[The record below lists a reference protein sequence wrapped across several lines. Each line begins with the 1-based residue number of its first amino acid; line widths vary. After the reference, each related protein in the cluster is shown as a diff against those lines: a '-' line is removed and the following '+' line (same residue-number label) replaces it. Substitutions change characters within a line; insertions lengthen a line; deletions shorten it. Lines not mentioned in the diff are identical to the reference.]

1 MIRPHATITAA
12 LFALAPAVLADA
24 AATRHAIARLRPHH
38 GQRLVSCTNWTCRL
52 TWQPCRRAIL
62 AALATLAFG
71 APAHG
76 EGDLVRGAQ
85 AARTC
90 MECHSFA
97 PGRHM
102 TGPSLAGVWGR
113 KAGTAAG
120 FARYSDA
127 LKRSGLVWDERH
139 LDEWL
144 TNPAAVVPGNAMD
157 FPGIADARTRADL
170 LAYLKAVST
179 GRVSAPDRGLP
190 NLKEADAAS
199 QVTAIRYCGDSYRLT
214 MADGKTHAFWEFN
227 LRFKTDGSAD
237 GPLAGKPVLLG
248 TGMRGDRAA
257 VVFSRPEEISGFIRR
272 QCA

>member
-1 MIRPHATITAA
+1 MIRPHATITSA
-12 LFALAPAVLADA
+12 LVALAPAVLADE
-24 AATRHAIARLRPHH
+24 AATRHAIARLRPRY
-38 GQRLVSCTNWTCRL
+38 GQRLIPYINWTCRMK
-52 TWQPCRRAIL
+52 WQPCRRAIL
-62 AALATLAFG
+62 AALTTLAFG

-85 AARTC
+85 AARVC
-90 MECHSFA
+90 MECHSFV

-127 LKRSGLVWDERH
+127 LKRSDLVWDERH
-139 LDEWL
+139 LDAWL
-144 TNPAAVVPGNAMD
+144 TNPAGVIPGNAMD

-199 QVTAIRYCGDSYRLT
+199 QVTAIRFCGDTYRLT
-214 MADGKTHAFWEFN
+214 MANGETHAFWEFN

-272 QCA
+272 QCT

>member
-1 MIRPHATITAA
+1 MIRPHDTIAAA

-24 AATRHAIARLRPHH
+24 AATRHAIARLRPPH
-38 GQRLVSCTNWTCRL
+38 GQRLVSCTNWISRMK
-52 TWQPCRRAIL
+52 WQPCRCAIL
-62 AALATLAFG
+62 VALATFAFG

-76 EGDLVRGAQ
+76 EGDLVRGGQ
-85 AARTC
+85 AARAC

-127 LKRSGLVWDERH
+127 LKRSGLVFDERH

-179 GRVSAPDRGLP
+179 GRVSPPDRGLP

-199 QVTAIRYCGDSYRLT
+199 QVTAIRYCGDTYRLT
-214 MADGKTHAFWEFN
+214 MADGKIHAFWEFN
-227 LRFKTDGSAD
+227 LRFKTDGSVD

>member
-1 MIRPHATITAA
+1 MMWLYAITTTA
-12 LFALAPAVLADA
+12 LFVLAPAVLADA
-24 AATRHAIARLRPHH
+24 AATRQVIARLRPHH
-38 GQRLVSCTNWTCRL
+38 GQRLTPYTNWICPVI
-52 TWQPCRRAIL
+52 WQPRRRAIL

-85 AARTC
+85 AARAC

-102 TGPSLAGVWGR
+102 TGPSLASVWGR

-144 TNPAAVVPGNAMD
+144 TNPAAAVPGNVMD

-170 LAYLKAVST
+170 LAYLKLVSS

-190 NLKEADAAS
+190 NLKKADAAS
-199 QVTAIRYCGDSYRLT
+199 QVTAIRYCGDTYRLT
-214 MADGKTHAFWEFN
+214 TADGKTHAFWEFN
-227 LRFKTDGSAD
+227 LRFKTDGSAE
-237 GPLAGKPVLLG
+237 GPPAGKPVLLG